1 MSSGTKKQPITV
13 IRSDRRSISLEITP
27 AGEVLVRAPRRMPE
41 AEIRKFVQE
50 KSSWLTK
57 HLAKRE
63 ADKAALET
71 EGFFTEEEI
80 KRLCKLAKQI
90 IPEKVAYYARLMGV
104 TYGRIAIRKQK
115 TKWGSCSQD
124 GNLNF
129 NCLLMMAPP
138 EVLDYVVVHE
148 LCHRL
153 EMNHSA
159 RFWAKVEHVMPNYRV
174 PRKWL
179 KDNGGRLMMRLHGTI
194 EE

>member
-1 MSSGTKKQPITV
+1 MKREKLTIQI
-13 IRSDRRSISLEITP
+13 IRSARRSISLEITP

-41 AEIRKFVQE
+41 AEIRRFVEE
-50 KSSWLTK
+50 KRGWLKK

-63 ADKAALET
+63 ENKALLQA
-71 EGFFTEEEI
+71 EGFLSEAEVA
-80 KRLCKLAKQI
+80 RLSKLAKKI
-90 IPEKVAYYARLMGV
+90 IPEKVAYFARLMGV
-104 TYGRIAIRKQK
+104 SYGRIAIRKQK
-115 TKWGSCSQD
+115 TKWGSCSRE

-129 NCLLMMAPP
+129 NCLLMLAPP

-159 RFWAKVEHVMPNYRV
+159 KFWAEVERVMPNYRV

-179 KDNGGRLMMRLHGTI
+179 KDNGGRLMMRLHGTG